1 MPADKTQAH
10 RWQNQF
16 GQRLRAL
23 REREGLTQMALAE
36 VTGLHATY
44 ISGIE
49 RGKRNVSL
57 VNIHTLSD
65 ALGVPVSAMFPAS
78 E

>member
-10 RWQNQF
+10 RWQEQF

-36 VTGLHATY
+36 ATGLHATY

-49 RGKRNVSL
+49 RGRRNVSL
-57 VNIHTLSD
+57 INIHKLAD
-65 ALGVPVSAMFPAS
+65 ALGVGVTSLF
-78 E
+78 